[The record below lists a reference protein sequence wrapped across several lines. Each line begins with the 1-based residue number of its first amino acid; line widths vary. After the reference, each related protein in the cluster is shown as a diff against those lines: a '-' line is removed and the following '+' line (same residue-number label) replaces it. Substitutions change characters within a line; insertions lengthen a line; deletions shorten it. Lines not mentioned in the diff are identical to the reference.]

1 MIPILLF
8 CLSLAEG
15 PHPEALLLRRDHG
28 PGTSG
33 GGLSTQSG
41 EVMKPGAVSLDF
53 RIDYTQFE
61 HLSPTDIERRT
72 NKVGGADHQ
81 HFDAARSA
89 ALETFSLSYGATE
102 NLQIGFSFGYYYGN
116 DVREGH
122 LHSNGSY
129 GFHEFGDIKGTTDHW
144 ITAKYRV
151 AKGEEG
157 GGSFSV
163 LTGLKLPFGDS
174 DEVGQDGTSNAP
186 LEPSLQ
192 PGSGAV
198 DAMVGFA
205 YSRYLSAAMTLD
217 TSVQYTYRSEANDF
231 KIGDQILF
239 GVATAYRFTESVLV
253 FPQPSLFLE
262 LNVRH
267 LFRNVEADEKIIN
280 SGGTVL
286 FVSPGFRIGFS
297 DRVAFTLAIQIPVY
311 QGLNDE
317 QQEALFKVST
327 GFTFTF

>member
-1 MIPILLF
+1 MLPVLLL
-8 CLSLAEG
+8 CLSLPAG
-15 PHPEALLLRRDHG
+15 PDPEYLRRDHG

-33 GGLSTQSG
+33 GGLSTASG
-41 EVMKPGAVSLDF
+41 EVMRPGAVSLDF

-89 ALETFSLSYGATE
+89 ALETFTLSFGATE
-102 NLQIGFSFGYYYGN
+102 NLQLSFSFGYYYGN

-122 LHSNGSY
+122 LHGNGTY
-129 GFHEFGDIKGTTDHW
+129 GFHEFGDIKGMTDHW
-144 ITAKYRV
+144 ITAKYRI
-151 AKGEEG
+151 ARGEEG
-157 GGSFSV
+157 EGSLAV
-163 LTGLKLPFGDS
+163 LTGIKLPFGDS
-174 DEVGQDGTSNAP
+174 DEVSQTSDGNEP
-186 LEPSLQ
+186 LEASLQ

-198 DAMVGFA
+198 DFMLGFA
-205 YSRYLSAAMTLD
+205 YSRYLTANMTLD
-217 TSVQYTYRSEANDF
+217 TSIQYTYRTETNDF
-231 KIGDQILF
+231 KIGDMIMF

-267 LFRNVEADEKIIN
+267 LFRNVEAEEKIVN

-286 FVSPGFRIGFS
+286 FLSPGFRVAFS
-297 DRVAFTLAIQIPVY
+297 DRVAFSLAIQIPVY

>member
-1 MIPILLF
+1 MLSIFLLS
-8 CLSLAEG
+8 LSLAAD
-15 PHPEALLLRRDHG
+15 PDPNYLRRDHG

-41 EVMKPGAVSLDF
+41 EVMRPGAVSLDF

-61 HLSPTDIERRT
+61 HLSATDIERRT
-72 NKVGGADHQ
+72 LKVGGADHQ
-81 HFDAARSA
+81 HFDAARNT
-89 ALETFSLSYGATE
+89 ALETFSLSFGATRD
-102 NLQIGFSFGYYYGN
+102 LQIGFSFGYYYGN
-116 DVREGH
+116 DIREGH
-122 LHSNGSY
+122 LHGNGTY
-129 GFHEFGDIKGTTDHW
+129 GFHEFGDIKGMTDHW
-144 ITAKYRV
+144 ITAKYRI
-151 AKGEEG
+151 ARGEEG
-157 GGSFSV
+157 EGSLAV
-163 LTGLKLPFGDS
+163 LTGIKLPFGDN
-174 DEVGQDGTSNAP
+174 DQTAEDGTSNEP

-198 DAMVGFA
+198 DVMLGFA
-205 YSRYLSAAMTLD
+205 YSRYLTANLTLD
-217 TSVQYTYRSEANDF
+217 TSVQYTYRAEANNF

-239 GVATAYRFTESVLV
+239 GVSAAYRFTESVQV

-267 LFRNVEADEKIIN
+267 LFRNVEDEEKIIN

-286 FVSPGFRIGFS
+286 FVSPGFRISFS

>member
-1 MIPILLF
+1 MLPILIL
-8 CLSLAEG
+8 CLALPG
-15 PHPEALLLRRDHG
+15 PDPNYLRRDHG

-33 GGLSTQSG
+33 GGVATQSG

-61 HLSPTDIERRT
+61 QLSENDIRRRT
-72 NKVGGADHQ
+72 FNVGGASHQ
-81 HFDAARSA
+81 HFDAARNT

-116 DVREGH
+116 DIREGH
-122 LHSNGSY
+122 LHGNGSY
-129 GFHEFGDIKGTTDHW
+129 GFHDFGDVKGMTDHW

-151 AKGEEG
+151 ARGEEG
-157 GGSFSV
+157 EGSFSV
-163 LTGLKLPFGDS
+163 LAGVKLPFGDN
-174 DEVGQDGTSNAP
+174 DQAGEDGTSNAP
-186 LEPSLQ
+186 LEASLQ
-192 PGSGAV
+192 PGSGAI
-198 DAMVGFA
+198 DLMIGFA
-205 YSRYLSAAMTLD
+205 YSRYLTADITLD
-217 TSVQYTYRSEANDF
+217 TSVQYTYRGEANDF

-239 GVATAYRFTESVLV
+239 GVAAAYRFTESVLV
-253 FPQPSLFLE
+253 FPQPSVFLE

-267 LFRNVEADEKIIN
+267 LAKNAEHDDKIIN

-286 FVSPGFRIGFS
+286 FVSPGYRISFS

-327 GFTFTF
+327 GLTFTF